1 MTSASIQP
9 LASTLAHFESAFN
22 MREHDDLRNEL
33 RRAQRACRIACVCMY
48 IIVAF
53 FLLIA
58 FIFIYTMTQ
67 TDSLDFLT
75 NGQRLGLLIDIGAGT
90 IWVILMAEFLRHFA
104 KGNPFGK
111 AQSLRLFLA
120 GTALAI
126 RTLFDGMIPGT
137 LFDASVPELGTT
149 VSSQADIDLK
159 VVAMI
164 VFLIAL
170 SLIVRYGDALKQ
182 DSDSIL

>member
-1 MTSASIQP
+1 M
-9 LASTLAHFESAFN
+9 HG
-22 MREHDDLRNEL
+22 HDNLKDEL
-33 RRAQRACRIACVCMY
+33 RRAQLVCRIACICMY
-48 IIVAF
+48 AIVAF

-58 FIFIYTMTQ
+58 FVFIYAMTQ

-75 NGQRLGLLIDIGAGT
+75 SVQRLGLLIDIGAGT
-90 IWVILMAEFLRHFA
+90 VWVILMAEFLRHFA

-120 GTALAI
+120 GTALTI
-126 RTLFDGMIPGT
+126 RTLFDGMIPGV